1 MAQRCIPTLVFTKCT
16 LGYEEMFMLT
26 REQRIRTKL
35 QSRKKSN
42 SKITKPIWKLR
53 SYTKYELWSEC
64 ISQMSRMKRGGII
77 SYPNGVIPEM
87 AFKKNWKKRW
97 EIKSKKSILMILLCI
112 YVHAC
117 ISHLKFQYM
126 ILSAYSLDLFIKSL
140 SSSNALILFHETVWA
155 SISLLLLSFGTIGL
169 RCLLPKYMQY
179 SIDSTLSIKILEGS
193 V

>member
-1 MAQRCIPTLVFTKCT
+1 MAQRCILTLVFTKCT

-26 REQRIRTKL
+26 RKQRIRTKL

-77 SYPNGVIPEM
+77 SYPNGVIPETV
-87 AFKKNWKKRW
+87 FKKNWKKDQKENR
-97 EIKSKKSILMILLCI
+97 KS
-112 YVHAC
+112 
-117 ISHLKFQYM
+117 QY
-126 ILSAYSLDLFIKSL
+126 LWYYYAY
-140 SSSNALILFHETVWA
+140 T
-155 SISLLLLSFGTIGL
+155 
-169 RCLLPKYMQY
+169 YMH
-179 SIDSTLSIKILEGS
+179 